1 MVGRTASVLARRA
14 VFLAIAL
21 VLIMILTAVIIGAS
35 GYDEEVLRAI
45 IGTELQA
52 YRQSLQR
59 QNIPAT
65 KIQQLVE
72 QRKQEL
78 IHLYGLDKPWTA
90 RVLPMA
96 WRALKLDLGY
106 VKSRAVADV
115 VGKQLPLTVKDAILT
130 VLPRTLVMLTVAE
143 LICAA
148 IALRLAPLIAYKR
161 GSLLDKSVIAYAA
174 FTNALPLWWLALI
187 AVFVFGYEL
196 RIAPTD
202 YRIIIKYINE
212 FTSNPVDAI
221 RGIIEVS
228 WLPVTV
234 VVIGLLGGWLYGIRA
249 IAIRVVNEDY
259 VYVAK
264 AKGVPEELVVKRYI
278 LRVILGPVLTIVIL
292 ALAGSIGGFIIT
304 ESVFDWPGMGSLY
317 YAAIESGDAPTLI
330 GLIYITTLVYIL
342 ARFLLEVIY
351 ILVDPRVRY

>member
-1 MVGRTASVLARRA
+1 MVGRTASILARRA
-14 VFLAIAL
+14 LFLTIAL

-35 GYDEEVLRAI
+35 GYDVQVLRAI
-45 IGTELQA
+45 IGSELQA

-59 QNIPAT
+59 QNIPAIE
-65 KIQQLVE
+65 IQKLVE

-78 IHLYGLDKPWTA
+78 IRLYGLNKPWEE

-106 VKSRAVADV
+106 VRSQAVANV
-115 VGKQLPLTVKDAILT
+115 VGQQLPLTVKDAILT

-148 IALRLAPLIAYKR
+148 IALKLAPLIAYKR
-161 GSLLDKSVIAYAA
+161 GSLLDKAVIAYAA
-174 FTNALPLWWLALI
+174 FTNALPLWWLAII
-187 AVFVFGYEL
+187 ALFVFGYEL
-196 RIAPTD
+196 HIAPTN
-202 YRIIIKYINE
+202 YHIIIKYINE
-212 FTSNPVDAI
+212 FTSNPLAAI
-221 RGIIEVS
+221 KGIIEVS

-234 VVIGLLGGWLYGIRA
+234 IVIGILGGWLYGIRA

-264 AKGVPEELVVKRYI
+264 AKGVPEDLVVKRYI

-292 ALAGSIGGFIIT
+292 ALAGSIGGIIIT
-304 ESVFDWPGMGSLY
+304 ESVFNWPGMGSLY
-317 YAAIESGDAPTLI
+317 YAAIVSGDAPTLL
-330 GLIYITTLVYIL
+330 GLVYITTLVYIL